1 MSKTPRILL
10 TGPDQRDLQPIAGRL
25 ESLGFALQYFHS
37 PAAALAAAEAESP
50 AAILLDVR
58 DGEGAEARRF
68 AAACRE
74 RLHPRPPVI
83 ALWHAHAS
91 AAPLDA
97 FQAVLRDPVH
107 PAQAAVRVQ
116 NAVRLGVMEAEAALR
131 LDSLKDFGAR
141 PHAGRQPGPDGLN
154 VLFVGDA
161 HPAFMGLKTG
171 LQRAGANVAAAFT
184 SFSAFDYLHD
194 RDFHAVVLNALGRN
208 EPAFT
213 ICAAMRRNTRLYHVP
228 ALVLRDP
235 ARFDAADEAFARGA
249 SDLLATGAPDL
260 ETVERVLG
268 LARERRRTLAVREL
282 IDTGRAPSVLDAE
295 TGLFNRD
302 FLAAHL
308 RRMTR
313 QSHRTGQPLALLLIR
328 AGASVFETPAPPPDR
343 LAEARRDFGMMLRH
357 LIRTEDLAGRLDE
370 NLFILAMPV
379 TAGDEARTVA
389 KRVEMVAECSA
400 FAEDGDPNRTPVRL
414 YLRTACLQLDP
425 EESAPAFL
433 KRAFGELTGDR
444 LSRPPSPAE
453 PTREGLS

>member
-10 TGPDQRDLQPIAGRL
+10 TGPDRRDLQPIAERL
-25 ESLGFALQYFHS
+25 EALGFTLQYLHS
-37 PAAALAAAEAESP
+37 SAAALTAAETESP

-58 DGEGAEARRF
+58 DGEEAESRRF

-83 ALWHAHAS
+83 ALWPAHAP
-91 AAPLDA
+91 AAPIDA

-107 PAQAAVRVQ
+107 PAQAAARIQ

-131 LDSLKDFGAR
+131 LDSLKDFGVR
-141 PHAGRQPGPDGLN
+141 PPAGRAQEPEGLN
-154 VLFVGDA
+154 ILFVGDA

-171 LQRAGANVAAAFT
+171 LQRAGVNVAAAFT
-184 SFSAFDYLHD
+184 SFSAFDYMHD

-228 ALVLRDP
+228 ALILRDP

-249 SDLLATGAPDL
+249 SDLLDTGAPDA
-260 ETVERVLG
+260 ETVERVLS
-268 LARERRRTLAVREL
+268 LARERRRTLAVRKL
-282 IDTGRAPSVLDAE
+282 IDSGRAPGVLDRE
-295 TGLFNRD
+295 TELFNRD

-308 RRMTR
+308 SRMTR
-313 QSHRTGQPLALLLIR
+313 QSHRSGQPLALLLIR
-328 AGASVFETPAPPPDR
+328 AAASVFETPAPTPER

-357 LIRTEDLAGRLDE
+357 LIRAEDFAGRLDE
-370 NLFILAMPV
+370 NLFALAMPV
-379 TAGDEARTVA
+379 TTGEEAETIA

-400 FAEDGDPNRTPVRL
+400 FAEDTDPNQTPVRL
-414 YLRTACLQLDP
+414 YLRTASLQLEP
-425 EESAPAFL
+425 EETAPAFL
-433 KRAFGELTGDR
+433 KRAFGALTGEPASR
-444 LSRPPSPAE
+444 PLSRGRPA
-453 PTREGLS
+453 REGLS